1 MRVVIRAG
9 AVPVCLLLA
18 FMCLSAIAGQAADG
32 PPDGVERLRSF
43 LQDVKTLRAAF
54 SQQVVDRDQRI
65 VESATGRVAL
75 ARPGRFRWDYLEP
88 FQRVIVADGERVW
101 LYEADLDQVTVRRLD
116 AGLGSTPAALL
127 TGTLDVLDEFE
138 VSDAKGPDGLVWV
151 QLEPRDT
158 SADFESVRLGFDG
171 ENLAELILKDRLGQ
185 TTRLAFSSIERNPQL
200 DPALFEFEPPPGADV
215 IGESELQAR

>member
-1 MRVVIRAG
+1 MRAVIRAG

-18 FMCLSAIAGQAADG
+18 FMCLPATAGQNANR
-32 PPDGVERLRSF
+32 PPDGIERLQSY

-54 SQQVVDRDQRI
+54 SQQVIDRDQQV

-75 ARPGRFRWDYLEP
+75 ARPGRFRWDYFEP

-101 LYEADLDQVTVRRLD
+101 LFEADLDQVTVRRLD

-127 TGTLDVLDEFE
+127 TGALDVLDEFQ
-138 VSDAKGPDGLVWV
+138 VSDTDGPDGLVWV

-158 SADFESVRLGFDG
+158 SADFESIRLGFDG
-171 ENLAELILKDRLGQ
+171 ENLTSLILK
-185 TTRLAFSSIERNPQL
+185 
-200 DPALFEFEPPPGADV
+200 
-215 IGESELQAR
+215 